1 MPSMALVITTP
12 HETHILIIIPQWA
25 NKDKQ
30 RPEVVWDPTARKI
43 QSDFTQCSAALLT
56 NRTKCQQIA
65 MPLRWGKKKNL
76 EESAH
81 EEISIHFPFFLFL
94 SLHCV
99 RKPALGF
106 FQ

>member
-65 MPLRWGKKKNL
+65 MPLRWGKKKTSKKQTDKVYRNSMKIL
-76 EESAH
+76 PELAT
-81 EEISIHFPFFLFL
+81 F
-94 SLHCV
+94 
-99 RKPALGF
+99 
-106 FQ
+106 